1 MLTGIPASLVTSS
14 FWSLALICLALF
26 GYASWS
32 TMGLT
37 LPSDLF
43 PPEIVASVTGLSGFG
58 AGLAGTGFTLL
69 IGWLVDHFSYFPAFA
84 IAALAPLLATACI
97 VFLIPSS
104 ENAVTG
110 GVHS

>member
-1 MLTGIPASLVTSS
+1 MLTGIPASLVTTS

-69 IGWLVDHFSYFPAFA
+69 IGWLVDHFS
-84 IAALAPLLATACI
+84 
-97 VFLIPSS
+97 
-104 ENAVTG
+104 
-110 GVHS
+110 

>member
-1 MLTGIPASLVTSS
+1 
-14 FWSLALICLALF
+14 
-26 GYASWS
+26 
-32 TMGLT
+32 MGLT

-69 IGWLVDHFSYFPAFA
+69 IGRLVDHFSYFPAFA
-84 IAALAPLLATACI
+84 IAALAPIIATACV

-104 ENAVTG
+104 D
-110 GVHS
+110 GVVPGVLSHDQA